1 MKWAF
6 VDYENVGNLNKI
18 ILSNYDKVI
27 VFVGAKQNTINFGD
41 DIYTKPIEITYIKI
55 SEIRK
60 NNLDLHLAY
69 YLSHY
74 NQIANNDV
82 SFEIISNDKAFL
94 PLIDHI
100 NVNGR
105 KCTYIGWESK
115 ASTAA
120 SKQKVTKKKK
130 PHLINNI
137 IYMPTTVRPRK
148 KASLINHIKNVMS
161 ITHNIELEV
170 QRYIQELV
178 EEGIIDIDN
187 EMVKYHC

>member
-18 ILSNYDKVI
+18 NLSKYDKVI
-27 VFVGAKQNTINFGD
+27 VFVGAKQNTVNFGD
-41 DIYTKPIEITYIKI
+41 DIYTQPIEITYIKI
-55 SEIRK
+55 AEVRK

-74 NQIANNDV
+74 NHIANNDI
-82 SFEIISNDKAFL
+82 SFEIISNDRAFH
-94 PLIDHI
+94 PLINHI
-100 NVNGR
+100 NINGR
-105 KCTYIGWESK
+105 KCTYIGWENKEPAK
-115 ASTAA
+115 AL
-120 SKQKVTKKKK
+120 QKNMTKKKK

-137 IYMPTTVRPRK
+137 IYMPTTVRPRN

-170 QRYIQELV
+170 QRYLHELV
-178 EEGIIDIDN
+178 EGGIIDIDN
-187 EMVKYHC
+187 ERVKYNC

>member
-18 ILSNYDKVI
+18 NLSKYEKII

-55 SEIRK
+55 TEIRK

-74 NQIANNDV
+74 NHIAASDV
-82 SFEIISNDKAFL
+82 SFVIISNDKAFH
-94 PLIDHI
+94 PLIEHI
-100 NVNGR
+100 NINGR
-105 KCTYIGWESK
+105 KCTYIGWASK
-115 ASTAA
+115 AKPKAIQNQA
-120 SKQKVTKKKK
+120 TKKKK

-148 KASLINHIKNVMS
+148 KATLINHIKNVMS
-161 ITHNIELEV
+161 ITNNIELEV
-170 QRYIQELV
+170 QRYIKELV
-178 EEGIIDIDN
+178 EEGIIGFDN
-187 EMVKYHC
+187 EIVKYHC